1 MVGQSHILMF
11 VIGLHYASDYLD
23 LAPPLFQLKRG
34 RKHLKW
40 IEETFMTPPNDAND
54 EVLRIKDTVNLET
67 QENLS
72 PTLLRSNTWCNS
84 VLV

>member
-1 MVGQSHILMF
+1 
-11 VIGLHYASDYLD
+11 
-23 LAPPLFQLKRG
+23 
-34 RKHLKW
+34 
-40 IEETFMTPPNDAND
+40 MTPPDDAND